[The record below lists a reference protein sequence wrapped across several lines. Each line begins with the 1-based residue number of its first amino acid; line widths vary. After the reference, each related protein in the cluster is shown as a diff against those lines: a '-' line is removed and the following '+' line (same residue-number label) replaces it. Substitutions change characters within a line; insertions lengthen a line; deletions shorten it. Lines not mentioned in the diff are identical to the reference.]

1 LPPYILIV
9 DALLSVKNV
18 LIERFTLENTLKWA
32 YIEPMTENERVLELV
47 KLWVEK
53 VGRKEALRR
62 LVIQE
67 VPPVTADKII
77 AGRYSSTP
85 RALLA
90 KVLLEEMAA
99 DGLSLDDV
107 AS

>member
-1 LPPYILIV
+1 MKSNHR
-9 DALLSVKNV
+9 AL
-18 LIERFTLENTLKWA
+18 R
-32 YIEPMTENERVLELV
+32 LV
-47 KLWVEK
+47 KAWVEK

-77 AGRYSSTP
+77 SGRYSSTP

-90 KVLLEEMAA
+90 KVLLEEMEKDGITPSAGDAA
-99 DGLSLDDV
+99 S
-107 AS
+107 